1 MNRWHAVT
9 EPQLSL
15 PAVIAC
21 ASGTNRRISDEQ
33 LSKPKYREAQPSA

>member
-21 ASGTNRRISDEQ
+21 AFGTKRRVSDEQ
-33 LSKPKYREAQPSA
+33 LSKPTYREAPPSA